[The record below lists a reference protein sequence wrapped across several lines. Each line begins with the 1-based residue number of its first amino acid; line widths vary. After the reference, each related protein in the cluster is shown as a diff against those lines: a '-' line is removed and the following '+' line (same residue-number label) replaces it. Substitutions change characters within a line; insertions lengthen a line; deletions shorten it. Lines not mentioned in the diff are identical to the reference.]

1 MNLFSQ
7 TELSEKKIERV
18 KDKYFPVTSRDFTN
32 FDEHPPF
39 YVILPEE
46 NKLKNFL
53 GKYLFVLIKYLCNW
67 SFKVGTKYLKIYF
80 NFSNCELPEVAGC
93 FTRLNKKSL
102 FGNDSFKR
110 VPMKPVQYAL
120 YKRRAEGRAL
130 SRRRREWGSRS

>member
-46 NKLKNFL
+46 KKLKNFL
-53 GKYLFVLIKYLCNW
+53 GKYLIVLIKYLCNW

-80 NFSNCELPEVAGC
+80 NFSYCELTEVAGC
-93 FTRLNKKSL
+93 FTRLKKNRCL
-102 FGNDSFKR
+102 E
-110 VPMKPVQYAL
+110 MTH
-120 YKRRAEGRAL
+120 L
-130 SRRRREWGSRS
+130 SVCR